1 MVHRLLNIAKT
12 RQSSVYTPLVGPYR
26 CAGNDDMLDDRQ
38 QHPGVTARHKLNA
51 ALVLLLVVHSKHPA
65 LPSMAATMVL

>member
-12 RQSSVYTPLVGPYR
+12 RQSSVRTPLVGPYR
-26 CAGNDDMLDDRQ
+26 CAGNDMLDDRQ
-38 QHPGVTARHKLNA
+38 QHPGVTARHKLNP
-51 ALVLLLVVHSKHPA
+51 ALALLLVVHSKHLA